1 MFQQVRKL
9 AIAHLDHLTD
19 RLRSLDLDLRK
30 ARRIY
35 FQKFTPEEQ
44 AALAN
49 LEKRRADLQ
58 EDLNAEREWLLTVD
72 LMRQEEELDEH
83 AEAIATL
90 KGVLDEIDESIRNL
104 ILRPVAPQTPEE
116 QKVLSLLSSQR
127 EVDLT
132 ELVLA
137 AGEDLSLTELI
148 SGLVGLYQGNQVSI
162 KVRRRG

>member
-1 MFQQVRKL
+1 
-9 AIAHLDHLTD
+9 
-19 RLRSLDLDLRK
+19 
-30 ARRIY
+30 
-35 FQKFTPEEQ
+35 
-44 AALAN
+44 
-49 LEKRRADLQ
+49 
-58 EDLNAEREWLLTVD
+58 
-72 LMRQEEELDEH
+72 
-83 AEAIATL
+83 
-90 KGVLDEIDESIRNL
+90 LDEIDESIRNL